1 MREEAEDALAVVCR
15 DGDDAFARHRPAC
28 VARFAAAA
36 GHQTASVEINQDG
49 ELLGHGFGGRPD
61 VQVEA
66 IFAHFL
72 RAEVHVA
79 EHSLLHGIG
88 TVFVRQPD
96 AIPFLDRLR
105 SLPPEVSDG
114 RGGEGDAFKNL
125 DAGTVE
131 TFEDAVGRFH
141 LGILGLE
148 QAECNT
154 EECKG

>member
-1 MREEAEDALAVVCR
+1 M
-15 DGDDAFARHRPAC
+15 
-28 VARFAAAA
+28 
-36 GHQTASVEINQDG
+36 
-49 ELLGHGFGGRPD
+49 
-61 VQVEA
+61 
-66 IFAHFL
+66 
-72 RAEVHVA
+72 
-79 EHSLLHGIG
+79 
-88 TVFVRQPD
+88 RQPD
-96 AIPFLDRLR
+96 AFPFLDRLR